1 MCHNARYHCG
11 GFAGM
16 LNAGGSPALHQTML
30 ELTYFSAFLVGLLGG
45 GHCVGMCGGIVGA
58 ASLSLPGQRQPL
70 GYLLGYNFGRIA
82 SYMAAGVLAGL
93 VGASGFF
100 LNHVLPVEKVL
111 YALANIMLI
120 VLGLYLAGIWQGVL
134 VLERAG
140 GRLWQHLQPL
150 SRKLLPLRSTPQAF
164 ALGLLWGWLPCG
176 LVYSVLVAALATGS
190 ALQGGWLMLAFG
202 LGTLPTLLAMGMA
215 AVRLKTLLQNL
226 WVRRLSGL
234 LVLGFGVIGLLRLLW
249 PDSAAAIL

>member
-1 MCHNARYHCG
+1 
-11 GFAGM
+11 
-16 LNAGGSPALHQTML
+16 ML

-58 ASLSLPGQRQPL
+58 VTLSLPGQRPKTP
-70 GYLLGYNFGRIA
+70 YLLAYNFGRIA
-82 SYMAAGVLAGL
+82 SYTLAGGVAGL
-93 VGASGFF
+93 IGASGFF

-111 YALANIMLI
+111 YALASLMLV

-140 GRLWQHLQPL
+140 GLLWRRLQPL
-150 SRKLLPLRSTPQAF
+150 SRKLLPLHSTPQAF
-164 ALGLLWGWLPCG
+164 TLGLLWGWLPCG

-190 ALQGGWLMLAFG
+190 ALQGGLLMLAFG

-215 AVRLKTLLQNL
+215 AVRLKALLQNL

-234 LVLGFGVIGLLRLLW
+234 LVLGFGVFGLLRLAV
-249 PDSAAAIL
+249 PA